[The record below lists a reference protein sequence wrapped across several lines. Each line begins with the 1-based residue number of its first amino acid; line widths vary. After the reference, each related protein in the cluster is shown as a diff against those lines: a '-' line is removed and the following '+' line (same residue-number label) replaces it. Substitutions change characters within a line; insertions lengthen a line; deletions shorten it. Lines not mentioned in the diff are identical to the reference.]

1 LLPYT
6 FAILILLFSLHIPS
20 LFFIK
25 SISINVV
32 LKVGKIYQKF
42 VSKRGSRKRSQ
53 ESKIREEMRKKKEKY
68 LRNSNRMQQNT
79 HNGKGSDGSTQ

>member
-1 LLPYT
+1 MFFNFFVTLYFCYFDFIIF
-6 FAILILLFSLHIPS
+6 FAYSFPI
-20 LFFIK
+20 FIK

-53 ESKIREEMRKKKEKY
+53 ESKIREEMRKKKK
-68 LRNSNRMQQNT
+68 
-79 HNGKGSDGSTQ
+79 DI